1 MNIDHPLALLREIA
15 SRIRNR
21 AVYYLARLIVIALFA
36 SILLSPKWLEI
47 FLGTPVLLALTI
59 CGTVVLAIALFAD
72 LLTEHQR
79 TVSSVIF
86 KYFFLTLSL
95 ILAFGLFFY
104 LNSTM
109 LQPPGLHYNSKDIA
123 SPEMQHDLESDV
135 FYLSA
140 TTYYTIGYGDIVPLG
155 NNAHI
160 AAVAEAFMGTLVNLI
175 VLAIAFRNLNK
186 AGEAKETAY
195 AKRGSPE

>member
-1 MNIDHPLALLREIA
+1 MHIDHPLVLLRQIT

-21 AVYYLARLIVIALFA
+21 AAYYLARLIVIVLFA

-47 FLGTPVLLALTI
+47 FLGTPVLLAVTV
-59 CGTVVLAIALFAD
+59 CGTVVLALALFAD
-72 LLTEHQR
+72 LLLEHQR

-86 KYFFLTLSL
+86 KYFFLTLSV

-109 LQPPGLHYNSKDIA
+109 LQPPGLHYNSKDVT

-155 NNAHI
+155 NNART
-160 AAVAEAFMGTLVNLI
+160 AAVAEAFMGSLVNLV
-175 VLAIAFRNLNK
+175 VLAIAFQHLNK
-186 AGEAKETAY
+186 REGPA
-195 AKRGSPE
+195 PQPL